1 MRFVS
6 KNSNLRVILKP
17 GLPAEPLTG
26 RASDPGISVKFL
38 DGMLEVND
46 EVIISKLL
54 VCSACKVDFWPI
66 EDGEWKDPFA
76 HQRQE
81 NEPAHIMT
89 EFKYGR
95 PDRTLSSAKKPKL
108 TPEIEKMLNERAIEI
123 AKELLPGMMEQMIKA
138 GIEKQKQTEKKEVIN
153 SGVSMPDT
161 QEEIPK
167 RKQGRPPK
175 AKEVL
180 KKEEEIVNTEGMGQ
194 NL

>member
-46 EVIISKLL
+46 EIIIQKLM
-54 VCSACKVDFWPI
+54 VCPACKVDFWPV
-66 EDGEWKDPFA
+66 EEGEWKDPFKY
-76 HQRQE
+76 QRE
-81 NEPAHIMT
+81 ESEPAHIMT

-108 TPEIEKMLNERAIEI
+108 SPEIEKMLNERAIEI

-138 GIEKQKQTEKKEVIN
+138 GIEKQKTEVENTKENDTSKKKHWKTVEKEKK
-153 SGVSMPDT
+153 M
-161 QEEIPK
+161 QEAI
-167 RKQGRPPK
+167 
-175 AKEVL
+175 L
-180 KKEEEIVNTEGMGQ
+180 TKEEVTDTEGTEV
-194 NL
+194 NS